1 MKLENAIFGA
11 GCFWHVEHIF
21 SQIKGVTDTRVGYSG
36 GTKKNPKYKDVCS
49 GNSGHAEVVEIKFNP
64 KIINYS
70 SLLDIFWKIHDPCSL
85 NRQGLDIG
93 EQYRSVIF
101 PISKKQRER
110 AIENK
115 KYVNEKKYKKKIVK
129 KIEKFEKFYL
139 AEKYHQKYLEKRSD
153 NKASCSVPK
162 ID

>member
-70 SLLDIFWKIHDPCSL
+70 SLLDIFWKTIGGM
-85 NRQGLDIG
+85 GLTGIIVTV
-93 EQYRSVIF
+93 EF
-101 PISKKQRER
+101 
-110 AIENK
+110 NL
-115 KYVNEKKYKKKIVK
+115 KKINSALINQ
-129 KIEKFEKFYL
+129 KIIEFSRE
-139 AEKYHQKYLEKRSD
+139 
-153 NKASCSVPK
+153 
-162 ID
+162 